1 MAVQFRDYYEV
12 LGLNKNATESE
23 IKAAYRKLAR
33 KYHPDVNPK
42 DKTAEEK
49 FKEVNE
55 AYEVLSD
62 ADKRKRY
69 DQLGQ
74 NWKAGEEFRPPPGW
88 QEANV
93 EFGDIGDMFGA
104 GAGTSGFSDF
114 FEALFGG
121 RRGAGP
127 RSARGGPGFAMRGR
141 DIEAE
146 IELILEEAHR
156 GSTRSITLQTTEVC
170 PECRGTGSKDNKT
183 TCPTC
188 RGAGA
193 TRRPKT
199 LEVTIPPGV
208 RDGSVIRLG
217 GQGEPGA
224 NGAQSGDL
232 FLRVR
237 IRPHR
242 LFDVT
247 GDNDVQIELPVAPW
261 EAALGAKVTVP
272 TLEGP
277 VEMTIPAGT
286 QAGQRLRLRGQG
298 LNRRGG
304 GRGDQYAKLKIVNP
318 PTLTPAERE
327 QFEKLRSASQF
338 NARELMP
345 NR

>member
-1 MAVQFRDYYEV
+1 
-12 LGLNKNATESE
+12 
-23 IKAAYRKLAR
+23 
-33 KYHPDVNPK
+33 
-42 DKTAEEK
+42 
-49 FKEVNE
+49 
-55 AYEVLSD
+55 
-62 ADKRKRY
+62 
-69 DQLGQ
+69 
-74 NWKAGEEFRPPPGW
+74 
-88 QEANV
+88 
-93 EFGDIGDMFGA
+93 
-104 GAGTSGFSDF
+104 
-114 FEALFGG
+114 
-121 RRGAGP
+121 
-127 RSARGGPGFAMRGR
+127 MRGR

-156 GSTRSITLQTTEVC
+156 GSTRSITLQAAEVC

-193 TRRPKT
+193 IRRPKT

>member
-1 MAVQFRDYYEV
+1 
-12 LGLNKNATESE
+12 
-23 IKAAYRKLAR
+23 
-33 KYHPDVNPK
+33 
-42 DKTAEEK
+42 
-49 FKEVNE
+49 
-55 AYEVLSD
+55 
-62 ADKRKRY
+62 
-69 DQLGQ
+69 
-74 NWKAGEEFRPPPGW
+74 
-88 QEANV
+88 
-93 EFGDIGDMFGA
+93 
-104 GAGTSGFSDF
+104 
-114 FEALFGG
+114 
-121 RRGAGP
+121 
-127 RSARGGPGFAMRGR
+127 
-141 DIEAE
+141 
-146 IELILEEAHR
+146 
-156 GSTRSITLQTTEVC
+156 
-170 PECRGTGSKDNKT
+170 
-183 TCPTC
+183 
-188 RGAGA
+188 
-193 TRRPKT
+193 
-199 LEVTIPPGV
+199 V

>member
-1 MAVQFRDYYEV
+1 
-12 LGLNKNATESE
+12 
-23 IKAAYRKLAR
+23 
-33 KYHPDVNPK
+33 
-42 DKTAEEK
+42 
-49 FKEVNE
+49 
-55 AYEVLSD
+55 
-62 ADKRKRY
+62 
-69 DQLGQ
+69 
-74 NWKAGEEFRPPPGW
+74 
-88 QEANV
+88 
-93 EFGDIGDMFGA
+93 
-104 GAGTSGFSDF
+104 
-114 FEALFGG
+114 
-121 RRGAGP
+121 
-127 RSARGGPGFAMRGR
+127 
-141 DIEAE
+141 
-146 IELILEEAHR
+146 
-156 GSTRSITLQTTEVC
+156 
-170 PECRGTGSKDNKT
+170 
-183 TCPTC
+183 
-188 RGAGA
+188 
-193 TRRPKT
+193 
-199 LEVTIPPGV
+199 
-208 RDGSVIRLG
+208 
-217 GQGEPGA
+217 
-224 NGAQSGDL
+224 L